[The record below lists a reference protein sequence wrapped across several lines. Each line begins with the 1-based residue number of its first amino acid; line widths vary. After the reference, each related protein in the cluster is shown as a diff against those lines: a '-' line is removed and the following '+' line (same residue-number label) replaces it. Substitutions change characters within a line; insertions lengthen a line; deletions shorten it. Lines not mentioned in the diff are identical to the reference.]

1 MSQENEKKPINVEK
15 AKEIAK
21 SPKGKIAAVA
31 SVVVILAVIGVLR
44 GGGDDAT
51 HAKHQKKGLLFQHE
65 SKNLLWFQILGLYI
79 LMI

>member
-31 SVVVILAVIGVLR
+31 SVVVILAVIGVLVFLFTR
-44 GGGDDAT
+44 SDSPEDYNYTLTTTDAT
-51 HAKHQKKGLLFQHE
+51 ITGLNHSAQVL
-65 SKNLLWFQILGLYI
+65 
-79 LMI
+79 